1 MPDKRIVNRADEVR
15 LMYVY
20 TTIVSWIIISKKK
33 KCREQIR
40 YAFRWYDRCHR
51 HASHRVNTRAPHEI
65 WWPKDTQSL
74 FVCAKQQRQQRRQ
87 KKSES
92 PKNQLVDKD
101 IRNNQVFGYALQ
113 HYIYTVAISSDD
125 TIHNNKRASQ
135 TAIDAIDD
143 CMPVG
148 CACALCVCVYLCA
161 DEWQW
166 FRGRMP
172 SHTKFLSIACCV
184 WGECFMTT
192 EYGSFF
198 LFASLFLGRIRI
210 GYQQQLFDSA
220 FRLYART
227 IIWWWWDGDDGVI
240 YAIHAHT
247 TERLYM
253 DLEAQ
258 RSRQIDMLSIVA
270 LLLLIVNST
279 WFYQSFFP
287 AKRIIKFDEN
297 HQINNKQAATAS
309 DGSATLETIEC
320 LLLLTDTLLLWT
332 NTPIGL

>member
-15 LMYVY
+15 LMSVY

-198 LFASLFLGRIRI
+198 SVCLSLFGSHSYRLPAAAFWLRIQTVCKDNYLMMM
-210 GYQQQLFDSA
+210 G
-220 FRLYART
+220 
-227 IIWWWWDGDDGVI
+227 WWWWCDMCDTRTHDWTFVHGFGGSTEQTNWYVVHRCI
-240 YAIHAHT
+240 IAINCELH
-247 TERLYM
+247 L
-253 DLEAQ
+253 
-258 RSRQIDMLSIVA
+258 ILSI
-270 LLLLIVNST
+270 LFS
-279 WFYQSFFP
+279 
-287 AKRIIKFDEN
+287 
-297 HQINNKQAATAS
+297 
-309 DGSATLETIEC
+309 C
-320 LLLLTDTLLLWT
+320 
-332 NTPIGL
+332 